1 MNGGLRAGLPTLQY
15 STTPLLHY
23 SDCPKRGLIYRGY
36 YHMDAKA
43 VHLFGIESE
52 NIFDQVSIR
61 IASPEA
67 IRSWSYGEVKTP
79 ETINYRTFKPEKDG
93 LFCEKIFG
101 PTKDWE
107 CACGKY
113 KRIKHK
119 GVVCDR
125 CGVEVTLSSVR
136 RERMGVIEL
145 AVPVSHI
152 WFLKS
157 APSRIGNV
165 LGLSTR
171 VLESVIYYENYIIVN
186 PGKMN
191 VRDKYDYVKTGVKCS
206 TLNGGTCAKQL
217 LTEEE
222 YHTHV
227 GRCDD
232 EFEAMIG
239 AEAVK
244 NLLNCGK
251 EIIRDIPPD
260 DGEKEALAAQ
270 IERDYKKNV
279 KVSGVFK
286 PEELDNLFGEGTKEY
301 LAGLSWGAPVEDIT
315 PEGIYQ
321 QTTGDKELA
330 RATTEYAAVYQ
341 NYEKMPSKGL
351 EAAKKELEAQKA
363 EYFNVYVSVLAKHM
377 IKALEK
383 LKIPVGEDL
392 PRLASLLHRQLQQT
406 RSKQMKKKLAK
417 RLRIV
422 NNFLT
427 SETRPEW
434 MILNAI
440 PVIPPDLRPLVPLEG
455 GRFATSDLNDLY
467 RRVINRNN
475 RLKSILQLK
484 TPDVIVRNEKRM
496 LQEAVDALFDN
507 GRQGRAVLGAGNR
520 PLKSLSDNLKGK
532 QGRFRQN
539 LLGKRVDYSGRS
551 VIVIGPE
558 LKLNQCGLPKEM
570 ALELFEPFIIHRL
583 KELGYVHTIRS
594 AKKMIEKQEKQVWD
608 VLDEVIQDHPVLLN
622 RAPTLHRL
630 GIQAFD
636 PILVEGKAIRIH
648 PLVCTAF
655 NADFDGDQMAVHV
668 PLSNE
673 AQLEARLLMYA
684 PNNIFSPASGE
695 PIANPTQDI
704 ALGCYYL
711 TRSAPGDSGASKPF
725 ADEDEV
731 LLALAEKAI
740 TLHQRIKVRGIT
752 EQLIENDDKGA
763 PLSSAEWVDYTTAGR
778 VIFNQ
783 IFPDQIDFINKQVGK
798 KDLSEIVSNC
808 YSIVGHEET
817 VHILDRIKDM
827 GFESATWSGLS
838 LGMKDMVKPKEKED
852 IIKKA
857 NKEVAAGN
865 RSYEAG
871 KITSQENYNK
881 KLDIWSRASRDL
893 STLVFE
899 ELRKDGEP
907 GLNPLYMMMDSGAR
921 GSMDQIQQIAGM
933 RGLMAKPSGDIIEY
947 PIVANFR
954 EGLSVLEYFI
964 STHGARKGLA
974 DTALKTADSG
984 YLTRRLVDVAQ
995 DVIVSMEDCGTF
1007 KGRRVKALMEE
1018 GDVGIPISERIQGRV
1033 SQETVKGRSG
1043 KVIVKR
1049 GQEITAALAREIEDN
1064 GVESIR
1070 IRSVLTCEAPEG
1082 VCSVCYGRNLA
1093 NQRMS
1098 SLGDAVGIIAAQSIG
1113 EPGTQLT
1120 MRTFHIGGTASIFT
1134 RQPEYV
1140 AGQEGVIRYSQHLET
1155 VRGEEGKFLVLKSG
1169 GAISLFDDAEKELTH
1184 YKVEVGSELF
1194 VVDGQKVK
1202 QGELLVRWDP
1212 HSTPILSGSKGL
1224 VQYVDIIEG
1233 QTMKVQRAKNRIE
1246 RVIQSMTGH
1255 ELHPQINI
1263 VDAKNPERILEP
1275 HLIPSGAIIE
1285 VEDGAL
1291 IAAGGRIARTP
1302 RKLTKT
1308 EDITG
1313 GLPRVAELFEAR
1325 RPKDAATIAQISGQV
1340 EFGPRKRGKLTLL
1353 VKDPKTKREEEH
1365 LIPLGTHIIVHDGE
1379 KVQKGQKLTDG
1390 PIILQEMLDVS
1401 GMEGLQEYLIDEVQK
1416 VYSLQGV
1423 KINDKHIET
1432 IVRQMVSKVQVTD
1445 PGDTDFLYDEQVDR
1459 FTFFK
1464 ENERIKASGLS
1475 GTAKSKNLLLG
1486 ITKASLA
1493 TESFISAASFQETT
1507 RILTDAAAGSKI
1519 DPLKGFKENVIM
1531 GHLIPGGDGLPL
1543 LKRQHLIVLKGEEE
1557 ETKELAE

>member
-1 MNGGLRAGLPTLQY
+1 
-15 STTPLLHY
+15 
-23 SDCPKRGLIYRGY
+23 
-36 YHMDAKA
+36 MDTKA
-43 VHLFGIESE
+43 VHLFGVESE
-52 NIFDQVSIR
+52 NIFDQVTIR

-136 RERMGVIEL
+136 RERMGVIDL

-165 LGLSTR
+165 LNLSTR
-171 VLESVIYYENYIIVN
+171 LLESVIYYENYIVVN

-191 VRDKYDYVKTGVKCS
+191 LRDKYDYVKTGIKTS
-206 TLNGGTCAKQL
+206 GLNGGVSAKQL
-217 LTEEE
+217 MTEEE
-222 YHTHV
+222 YHSSV
-227 GRCDD
+227 SKYDD
-232 EFEAMIG
+232 EFEALIG
-239 AEAVK
+239 AEAVQK
-244 NLLNCGK
+244 LLSCGK
-251 EIIRDIPPD
+251 EMIRDIPPD
-260 DGEKEALAAQ
+260 DGEKETLAAL
-270 IERDYKKNV
+270 IARDYKKNL
-279 KVSGVFK
+279 KTGGVFK
-286 PEELDNLFGEGTKEY
+286 PEELEVLCGEAAKEY
-301 LAGLSWGAPVEDIT
+301 LDGLSWSSPRDEVT
-315 PEGIYQ
+315 PEVICQ
-321 QTTGDKELA
+321 QTVGDKEIGRSA
-330 RATTEYAAVYQ
+330 VEYASAYRD
-341 NYEKMPSKGL
+341 YEKLPPKKLAAAQKDL
-351 EAAKKELEAQKA
+351 ETMKA
-363 EYFNVYVSVLAKHM
+363 EYLDVYSSVLAGQM
-377 IKALEK
+377 IGALEK
-383 LKIPVGEDL
+383 LKVPVGEDL
-392 PRLASLLHRQLQQT
+392 DRLASLLKKQLQQT
-406 RSKQMKKKLAK
+406 RSIQMKKKLAK

-422 NNFLT
+422 NNFLI
-427 SETRPEW
+427 SQTRPEW
-434 MILNAI
+434 MILDVI

-551 VIVIGPE
+551 VIVVGPE

-608 VLDEVIQDHPVLLN
+608 VLDEVIQNHPVLLN

-711 TRSAPGDSGASKPF
+711 TRSAPGDETALKPF
-725 ADEDEV
+725 TDENEV

-740 TLHQRIKVRGIT
+740 TLHQPIKIQGIT
-752 EQLIENDDKGA
+752 KQLAETDAKGNA
-763 PLSSAEWVDYTTAGR
+763 LPSSEWKDCTTAGR

-783 IFPDQIDFINKQVGK
+783 IFPPEIPFINQQVGK
-798 KDLSEIVSNC
+798 KDLSEIVARC
-808 YSIVGHEET
+808 YAIVGHEET
-817 VHILDRIKDM
+817 VHVLDRIKDM

-838 LGMKDMVKPKEKED
+838 LGMKDMVQPKDKED
-852 IIKKA
+852 IIRRA
-857 NKEVAAGN
+857 GREVAAAQ
-865 RSYEAG
+865 RSYDAG
-871 KITSQENYNK
+871 KLTAQENYNR

-893 STLVFE
+893 SVRVFE
-899 ELRKDGEP
+899 DLQADGEP

-921 GSMDQIQQIAGM
+921 GSMEQIQQIAGM
-933 RGLMAKPSGDIIEY
+933 RGLMAKPSGEIIEY
-947 PIVANFR
+947 PIISNFR
-954 EGLSVLEYFI
+954 DGLSVLEYFI

-995 DVIVSMEDCGTF
+995 DVIISMEDCGTF
-1007 KGRRVKALMEE
+1007 KGRRVRSLVEE
-1018 GDVGIPISERIQGRV
+1018 GDVVIPISERIKGRV
-1033 SQETVKGRSG
+1033 SQETVKGRDG
-1043 KVIVKR
+1043 KVIVRR
-1049 GQEITAALAREIEDN
+1049 GQEITSELAREIEDN
-1064 GVESIR
+1064 GVEEVR
-1070 IRSVLTCEAPEG
+1070 IRSILTCEAPEG
-1082 VCSVCYGRNLA
+1082 VCSFCYGRNLA

-1098 SLGDAVGIIAAQSIG
+1098 SLGDAVGIISAQSIG

-1134 RQPEYV
+1134 RQPEIL
-1140 AGQEGVIRYSQHLET
+1140 AGQDGVVRYDQHLET
-1155 VRGEEGKFLVLKSG
+1155 VKGEEGRYLVLKSG
-1169 GAISLFDDAEKELTH
+1169 GSISLFDSAGKDGREQAR
-1184 YKVEVGSELF
+1184 YKIEVGSELF
-1194 VVDGQKVK
+1194 ATDGEKVK
-1202 QGELLVRWDP
+1202 QGKLLVRWDP
-1212 HSTPILSGSKGL
+1212 HSTPILSGSGGR

-1233 QTMKVQRAKNRIE
+1233 ETMKVQRSKNRIE
-1246 RVIQSMTGH
+1246 RIIQSMTGH

-1263 VDAKNPERILEP
+1263 VDAKNPDRIREP
-1275 HLIPSGAIIE
+1275 HLIPSGAIVE
-1285 VEDGAL
+1285 VENGAEVE
-1291 IAAGGRIARTP
+1291 AGARIARTP
-1302 RKLTKT
+1302 RKMTKT
-1308 EDITG
+1308 ADITG
-1313 GLPRVAELFEAR
+1313 GLSRVAELFEAR
-1325 RPKDAATIAQISGQV
+1325 RPKDAATIAQISGEV

-1353 VKDPKTKREEEH
+1353 VKDPKTKRAEEH

-1390 PIILQEMLDVS
+1390 PIVLQEMLEVS
-1401 GMEGLQEYLIDEVQK
+1401 GMEGLQEYLINEVQK

-1464 ENERIKASGLS
+1464 ENERIKAKGLS
-1475 GTAKSKNLLLG
+1475 GTARSKNLLLG

-1507 RILTDAAAGSKI
+1507 RILTDAAAGSKV
-1519 DPLKGFKENVIM
+1519 DSLKGFKENVIM
-1531 GHLIPGGDGLPL
+1531 GHLIPGGDGLPE
-1543 LKRQHLIVLKGEEE
+1543 LKKQRLMARENGE
-1557 ETKELAE
+1557 ETKEIAE

>member
-1 MNGGLRAGLPTLQY
+1 
-15 STTPLLHY
+15 
-23 SDCPKRGLIYRGY
+23 
-36 YHMDAKA
+36 MDTKA

-52 NIFDQVSIR
+52 NVFDQVTIR
-61 IASPEA
+61 IASPEV
-67 IRSWSYGEVKTP
+67 IRSWAHGEVKTP

-101 PTKDWE
+101 PSKDWE

-136 RERMGVIEL
+136 RERMGVINL

-171 VLESVIYYENYIIVN
+171 ILESMIYYENYMVIN

-191 VRDKYDYVKTGVKCS
+191 IRDKYDYIKSGIKCS
-206 TLNGGTCAKQL
+206 SLNEGITAKRLLSEDEYLAYSERFDSEFKSAIGAAAVKKLLECNKETIEDIAPDSAEKEELTQL
-217 LTEEE
+217 ISKD
-222 YHTHV
+222 YNKIIKHTGIV
-227 GRCDD
+227 KPDDLLLLLNDGAKVYLDELCWGRDRKN
-232 EFEAMIG
+232 IG
-239 AEAVK
+239 AE
-244 NLLNCGK
+244 G
-251 EIIRDIPPD
+251 IY
-260 DGEKEALAAQ
+260 EALVAESELERVAGEYSAA
-270 IERDYKKNV
+270 YKN
-279 KVSGVFK
+279 F
-286 PEELDNLFGEGTKEY
+286 
-301 LAGLSWGAPVEDIT
+301 
-315 PEGIYQ
+315 
-321 QTTGDKELA
+321 
-330 RATTEYAAVYQ
+330 
-341 NYEKMPSKGL
+341 EKLPGKGL
-351 EAAKKELEAQKA
+351 AAAKKELAKYKA
-363 EYFNVYVSVLAKHM
+363 EYIDVYATLLAKHV
-377 IKALEK
+377 IKVLIK
-383 LKIPVGEDL
+383 VQVPLGEDL
-392 PRLASLLHRQLQQT
+392 AQLTEYLRRQIDKT
-406 RSKQMKKKLAK
+406 KSRQMMKKLAK

-422 NNFLT
+422 NSFFNN
-427 SETRPEW
+427 ETHPEW
-434 MILNAI
+434 MVLDAI

-558 LKLNQCGLPKEM
+558 LKLNQVGLPKEM

-583 KELGYVHTIRS
+583 KDLGFVHTIRS
-594 AKKMIEKQEKQVWD
+594 AKKMIERQEKQVWD
-608 VLDEVIQDHPVLLN
+608 VLDEVIKDHPVMLN

-655 NADFDGDQMAVHV
+655 NADFDGDQMAIHV

-673 AQLEARLLMYA
+673 AQLEARILMYA

-695 PIANPTQDI
+695 PILNPTQDI

-711 TRSAPGDSGASKPF
+711 TRSEEGDNKSPKAFG
-725 ADEDEV
+725 DEDEV
-731 LLALAEKAI
+731 LLALAEKMI
-740 TLHQRIKVRGIT
+740 SLHQRIKVRGIT
-752 EQLIENDDKGA
+752 EQLSEYDKKGK
-763 PLSSAEWVDYTTAGR
+763 PLPSSEWEDYTTAGR

-783 IFPDQIDFINKQVGK
+783 IFSDKIPFINKQVSK
-798 KDLSEIVSNC
+798 KGLSEIVAQC
-808 YSIVGHEET
+808 YIEEGHEET
-817 VHILDRIKDM
+817 VRILDRMKDL

-838 LGMKDMVKPKEKED
+838 LGMKDMIKPKEKEE
-852 IIKKA
+852 IIRKA
-857 NKEVAAGN
+857 RKEVATADRN
-865 RSYEAG
+865 YNSG
-871 KITSQENYNK
+871 KITSQESYNQ
-881 KLDIWSRASRDL
+881 KLDIWSRANHTL
-893 STLVFE
+893 SDLVFE
-899 ELRKDGEP
+899 SLKVDGIP

-921 GSMDQIQQIAGM
+921 GSMEQIQQIAGM

-947 PIVANFR
+947 PILSNFR

-995 DVIVSMEDCGTF
+995 DVIISMEDCGTF
-1007 KGRRVKALMEE
+1007 KGRRVSALVEE
-1018 GDVGIPISERIQGRV
+1018 GEVVIPLRDRIAGRF
-1033 SQETVKGRSG
+1033 SQETIRGRDG

-1049 GQEITAALAREIEDN
+1049 REEITKEAARAIDEN
-1064 GVESIR
+1064 GIQSVR
-1070 IRSVLTCEAPEG
+1070 IRSVLTCEAPTG
-1082 VCSVCYGRNLA
+1082 ICAACYGRNLA
-1093 NQRMS
+1093 NQRPS
-1098 SLGDAVGIIAAQSIG
+1098 TRGDAVGIIGAQSIG

-1120 MRTFHIGGTASIFT
+1120 MRTFHIGGTASISS
-1134 RQPEYV
+1134 RQPEYL
-1140 AGQEGVIRYSQHLET
+1140 AGQDGVIRYDQPLEL
-1155 VRGEEGKFLVLKSG
+1155 VEIKKGRYLVLKSG
-1169 GAISLFDDAEKELTH
+1169 GAISICDSAGEDGQELARH
-1184 YKVEVGSELF
+1184 KIEVGSELF
-1194 VVDGQKVK
+1194 VKDGQKVK
-1202 QGELLVRWDP
+1202 TGDLLVRWDP
-1212 HSTPILSGSKGL
+1212 HSTPILSGSTGR

-1233 QTMKVQRAKNRIE
+1233 ETMKVHRSKNRIE
-1246 RVIQSMTGH
+1246 RRIEQLTGH

-1263 VDAKNPERILEP
+1263 VDADNPERMLEP
-1275 HLIPSGAIIE
+1275 HLIPNGALVE
-1285 VEDGAL
+1285 VEDGEL
-1291 IAAGGRIARTP
+1291 IEAGHRIARTP
-1302 RKLTKT
+1302 RKHTKT
-1308 EDITG
+1308 ADITG

-1340 EFGPRKRGKLTLL
+1340 EFGSRKRGKLVLL
-1353 VKDPKTKREEEH
+1353 VKDQKTGRSEEH
-1365 LIPLGTHIIVHDGE
+1365 LIPMGAHIIVHDGE
-1379 KVQKGQKLTDG
+1379 QVEKGQKLTEG
-1390 PIILQEMLDVS
+1390 PIVLQEMLDVS
-1401 GMEGLQEYLIDEVQK
+1401 GMEELQEYLINEVQK

-1432 IVRQMVSKVQVTD
+1432 IVRQMVSKVQVTS
-1445 PGDTDFLYDEQVDR
+1445 PGDTEFLFDEQIDR
-1459 FTFFK
+1459 ATFFK
-1464 ENERIKASGLS
+1464 ENERIKSLGLS
-1475 GTAKSKNLLLG
+1475 SPAKSKNILLG
-1486 ITKASLA
+1486 ITKSSLA
-1493 TESFISAASFQETT
+1493 TDSFISAASFQETT
-1507 RILTDAAAGSKI
+1507 RILTDAAATFKI

-1531 GHLIPGGDGLPL
+1531 GHLIPGGDGLPE
-1543 LKRQHLIVLKGEEE
+1543 LKFQKLMLVEDDV
-1557 ETKELAE
+1557 ETKKLKE

>member
-1 MNGGLRAGLPTLQY
+1 
-15 STTPLLHY
+15 
-23 SDCPKRGLIYRGY
+23 
-36 YHMDAKA
+36 MDAKA

-52 NIFDQVSIR
+52 NIFDRVSIR
-61 IASPEA
+61 IASPEV
-67 IRSWSYGEVKTP
+67 IRSWSHGEVKTP

-101 PTKDWE
+101 PSKDWE

-171 VLESVIYYENYIIVN
+171 VLESVIYYENYIVVN

-191 VRDKYDYVKTGVKCS
+191 LCDKYDYVKSGVKCS
-206 TLNGGTCAKQL
+206 SLNGGIYAKQL
-217 LTEEE
+217 LTEDEC
-222 YHTHV
+222 HAHV
-227 GRCDD
+227 ERCDD
-232 EFEAMIG
+232 ELAVLIG
-239 AEAVK
+239 AAAIK
-244 NLLNCGK
+244 KLLSHGK
-251 EIIRDIPPD
+251 EMIRDIPPD
-260 DGEKEALAAQ
+260 DEEKEVLAEL
-270 IERDYKKNV
+270 IGRDYQKHLNLT
-279 KVSGVFK
+279 GILK
-286 PEELDNLFGEGTKEY
+286 PDEVAALFNDAAKEY
-301 LAGLSWGAPVEDIT
+301 LGDLCWGTGKEEIGAEN
-315 PEGIYQ
+315 IYQ
-321 QTTGDKELA
+321 DTTGSKDLEQVA
-330 RATTEYAAVYQ
+330 SGYVTAYR
-341 NYEKMPSKGL
+341 NYEKLPAKGL
-351 EAAKKELEAQKA
+351 AAAKKELEALKR
-363 EYFNVYVSVLAKHM
+363 EYLHLYTSLIAKYL
-377 IKALEK
+377 IRTLEK
-383 LKIPVGEDL
+383 MSVPVGEDL
-392 PRLASLLHRQLQQT
+392 EQLTALLHKHLNQT
-406 RSKQMKKKLAK
+406 KSKQLKKKLSK

-422 NNFLT
+422 NNFLI
-427 SETRPEW
+427 SEIMPEW
-434 MILNAI
+434 MVLDVI

-583 KELGYVHTIRS
+583 KELGFVHTIRS
-594 AKKMIEKQEKQVWD
+594 AKKMIERQEKQVWD

-636 PILVEGKAIRIH
+636 PVLVEGKAIRIH

-673 AQLEARLLMYA
+673 AQLEARVMMYA
-684 PNNIFSPASGE
+684 PNNIFSPASGD
-695 PIANPTQDI
+695 PIMNPTQDI

-711 TRSAPGDSGASKPF
+711 TRAAPGDARSPRPF
-725 ADEDEV
+725 FDDDEV
-731 LLALAEKAI
+731 LLALAQKSI
-740 TLHQRIKVRGIT
+740 TLHQRIKIRGIT
-752 EQLIENDDKGA
+752 QRLSELDEKGR
-763 PLSSAEWVDYTTAGR
+763 PPPSSEWEDYTTAGR

-783 IFPDQIDFINKQVGK
+783 IFPAEIPFINKQVGK
-798 KDLSEIVSNC
+798 KDLSKIVADC
-808 YSIVGHEET
+808 YFTVGHEET
-817 VHILDRIKDM
+817 VKILDRVKDL

-838 LGMKDMVKPKEKED
+838 LGMMDMVKPKEKET
-852 IIKKA
+852 IIRKA
-857 NKEVAAGN
+857 NKEVAAATRAYTMG
-865 RSYEAG
+865 RVTAQESYN
-871 KITSQENYNK
+871 Q

-893 STLVFE
+893 SARVFSD
-899 ELRKDGEP
+899 LKVDGEP
-907 GLNPLYMMMDSGAR
+907 GLNPLYMMMASGAR
-921 GSMDQIQQIAGM
+921 GSMEQIQQIAGM

-947 PIVANFR
+947 PIVSNFR

-995 DVIVSMEDCGTF
+995 DVIISVKDCGTF
-1007 KGRRVKALMEE
+1007 KSRRVKPLVEE
-1018 GDVGIPISERIQGRV
+1018 GEMVIPISERIAGRI
-1033 SQETVKGRSG
+1033 SQEAIKGRDG

-1049 GQEITAALAREIEDN
+1049 GEEISQEAAREVEANGIE
-1064 GVESIR
+1064 VVR
-1070 IRSVLTCEAPEG
+1070 IRSVLTCEAPQG
-1082 VCSVCYGRNLA
+1082 ICAACYGRNLA
-1093 NQRMS
+1093 NQCVSER
-1098 SLGDAVGIIAAQSIG
+1098 GDAVGIIAAQSIG

-1134 RQPEYV
+1134 RQPEYL
-1140 AGQEGVIRYSQHLET
+1140 ASHDGVVVYDQHLET
-1155 VRGEEGKFLVLKSG
+1155 VKGEEGKILVLKSG
-1169 GAISLFDDAEKELTH
+1169 GAISIFDSAGEDRRQLVPPQ
-1184 YKVEVGSELF
+1184 KVEVGSEIF
-1194 VVDGQKVK
+1194 VADGQKVK
-1202 QGELLVRWDP
+1202 EGQVLVRWDP
-1212 HSTPILSGSKGL
+1212 HSTSILSGTDGRI
-1224 VQYVDIIEG
+1224 QYLDIIEG
-1233 QTMKVQRAKNRIE
+1233 ETMKVQRSKNRVE
-1246 RVIQSMTGH
+1246 RIIQAMTGH

-1275 HLIPSGAIIE
+1275 HLIPSGAIVE
-1285 VEDGAL
+1285 VEDGVV
-1291 IAAGGRIARTP
+1291 IKAGSRIARTP

-1308 EDITG
+1308 ADITG

-1325 RPKDAATIAQISGQV
+1325 RPKDAAMIAQISGQV

-1353 VKDPKTKREEEH
+1353 VKDLKTERTEEH

-1379 KVQKGQKLTDG
+1379 EVQKGQKLTDG
-1390 PIILQEMLDVS
+1390 PIVLQEMLDVS
-1401 GMEGLQEYLIDEVQK
+1401 GMEELQEYLINEVQK

-1464 ENERIKASGLS
+1464 ENERIKALGLS
-1475 GTAKSKNLLLG
+1475 GTAKSRNLLLG

-1507 RILTDAAAGSKI
+1507 RILTDAAASSKV

-1531 GHLIPGGDGLPL
+1531 GHLIPGGDGLPE
-1543 LKRQHLIVLKGEEE
+1543 LKNQELVVVEAGE
-1557 ETKELAE
+1557 ETKELE